1 LGRAAVVTPLYISF
15 AWILMIS
22 YQLFT
27 QVAVTTVIT
36 YVGELWPLA
45 GGWLTSRMEM
55 IVFIYAFSW
64 VFLLSSAIPSFILGK
79 EKGVLAQFLVC
90 LAVTFL
96 AFVVQDILTT
106 YSGGP
111 VDQLLNL
118 AVLFHNPVLAIGYL
132 LIPYALMAILD
143 FRSRKK
149 RKKEEK
155 KQKLKE
161 EPPSNLQEDV
171 SRTSRIGTSRSSKPP
186 ITDSSTRSEDL

>member
-1 LGRAAVVTPLYISF
+1 LGKAAIVTPLYISF

-36 YVGELWPLA
+36 YVDELWPLA

-96 AFVVQDILTT
+96 AFVVQDILIT

-111 VDQLLNL
+111 VDQLFNL

-132 LIPYALMAILD
+132 LIPYVLMAILD

-155 KQKLKE
+155 KEKLKE
-161 EPPSNLQEDV
+161 EPHSNVQE
-171 SRTSRIGTSRSSKPP
+171 TT
-186 ITDSSTRSEDL
+186 

>member
-1 LGRAAVVTPLYISF
+1 LGKAAVVTPLYISF

-111 VDQLLNL
+111 VAQLFNL
-118 AVLFHNPVLAIGYL
+118 AVLFHNPVLAVGYL

-155 KQKLKE
+155 KEKLKE
-161 EPPSNLQEDV
+161 EPQQSARDHIANTPQVHILLF
-171 SRTSRIGTSRSSKPP
+171 KAPAP
-186 ITDSSTRSEDL
+186 TDPFT

>member
-1 LGRAAVVTPLYISF
+1 MGRAAVVTPLYISF

-27 QVAVTTVIT
+27 QIAVTTVIT
-36 YVGELWPLA
+36 YVDELWPLA

-111 VDQLLNL
+111 VHQLFNL
-118 AVLFHNPVLAIGYL
+118 AVLFQNPILAVGYL
-132 LIPYALMAILD
+132 LIPYALMAFLD

-149 RKKEEK
+149 RKKEEEK
-155 KQKLKE
+155 EKLKE
-161 EPPSNLQEDV
+161 ETASNLQEDV
-171 SRTSRIGTSRSSKPP
+171 SRTSHIGTSRSSKPP
-186 ITDSSTRSEDL
+186 PTDSST